1 MKKRIKNII
10 IAFLFFLI
18 GSVQASTLSYEQ
30 IYKTINDKVY
40 IETKQ
45 KLSNISDDFKIKITG
60 IPYENC
66 QTTDYNPLKI
76 EIISQ
81 NTNFTPNS
89 YKRVVIK
96 DYKNNVVKAF
106 PINVQTYVY
115 KDVFVAKNIIPY
127 NQELK
132 LENINLEKREISK
145 YIGKTL
151 NEYKTGFVASKN
163 FQKGSIIL
171 SDYLKAK
178 SVVSK
183 NSIVEIIFLSD
194 KGLRITLQGKALKDG
209 GIGDT
214 IPVRSDKY
222 NKVYNAKINS
232 FNEVMVRI

>member
-1 MKKRIKNII
+1 MIKSAKNLIFT
-10 IAFLFFLI
+10 FLVLTFSLA
-18 GSVQASTLSYEQ
+18 QASTLTYEEITKTVNNR
-30 IYKTINDKVY
+30 IYS
-40 IETKQ
+40 ETKQ
-45 KLSNISDDFKIKITG
+45 KLSGISNDFKINITG
-60 IPYENC
+60 IPKENFI
-66 QTTDYNPLKI
+66 TADNGLAKI
-76 EIISQ
+76 EIYSQ
-81 NTNFTPNS
+81 NSNFSPNS

-96 DYKNNVVKAF
+96 DSKNNILKAF

-115 KDVFVAKNIIPY
+115 KDVLVAKNIIPY

-132 LENINLEKREISK
+132 AENVTTERKEISK
-145 YIGKTL
+145 YLGKTL
-151 NEYKTGFVASKN
+151 SEYKSGLTTSRN

-178 SVVSK
+178 SVVTR

-222 NKVYNAKINS
+222 NKVYNAKIS
-232 FNEVMVRI
+232 SYNEVTVRI